1 MDHRV
6 VGPREWGFLGPN
18 VGDSQGAV
26 SSGLAETT
34 RRLFSGEVSIHTS
47 LNMIILICIPSVWI
61 TGTPPKQLSF
71 LICLSLFP
79 VPYPSSTKAVRR
91 TFLSTGLQSMLSF
104 ILSGGFASFL

>member
-1 MDHRV
+1 MLQAGITHAQGSSLCGSWAGNEVHVDHGV
-6 VGPREWGFLGPN
+6 VGLREWGFLGPS

-61 TGTPPKQLSF
+61 TGTPLKQLFF
-71 LICLSLFP
+71 LICLSLFW
-79 VPYPSSTKAVRR
+79 
-91 TFLSTGLQSMLSF
+91 
-104 ILSGGFASFL
+104 GGISLFCI